1 MMLNAHNDY
10 RNRALAG
17 VRITVQALNRD
28 LTRTALMGARAA
40 ARATLL
46 MTAGT
51 PRCAPKADVK
61 FLKQVASTFSHQF
74 DGNPSERQALARA
87 VLPIVGRL
95 VQSSSVTRQTSR
107 KKSRI
112 QGQSSGHSTDMPPTS
127 RSRRTPE
134 HFHLS
139 ASESTRTAHDP
150 QEIRVCTSAFIN
162 KLFSV
167 VLDELKNQG
176 AELKKAKAA
185 LVRANKSLE
194 EAKRAHDPAKG
205 DLPLQES
212 EAHVRS
218 VLASATEYAIFTL
231 NLDGH
236 VVTWNP
242 GAQRILGYEP
252 DAILGQPGSVMF
264 TSEDRANGM
273 PEQEMRRAAELG
285 RASNDRWHLRA
296 DGSRFWATGMLMTVL
311 DDRGSPQGFLNILR
325 DHTNRHREEERRS
338 LLLRELDHRIKN
350 TLATVQSLV
359 AQTLRHAPT
368 LDDFRGAFDAR
379 LTALA
384 RSHALLSSGGWQG
397 VKLQEVVER
406 TLEAYAV
413 GGAGRVSV
421 AGPPILLK
429 PSTAVTLNL
438 ALHELATNAGKYGA
452 LSVPDG
458 CVEVIWTVDELDD
471 HEVPLIRITW
481 RERGG
486 PPVQAP
492 QRRGFGSRLLEQA
505 LPHEFAGE
513 VVLDFAP
520 EGVECRLSLPL
531 GEAEEDTL

>member
-1 MMLNAHNDY
+1 MLNAHSDY
-10 RNRALAG
+10 RSRALAG
-17 VRITVQALNRD
+17 VRITVQALDRN
-28 LTRTALMGARAA
+28 LTRTALLGARAA

-46 MTAGT
+46 MTAEI
-51 PRCAPKADVK
+51 PRCALNPEVK
-61 FLKQVASTFSHQF
+61 FLRQVASTFPHQF

-95 VQSSSVTRQTSR
+95 IRSSSLMRQTSR

-112 QGQSSGHSTDMPPTS
+112 QGQSGGHTTGMPPTS
-127 RSRRTPE
+127 RNRRTPE
-134 HFHLS
+134 RFPLN
-139 ASESTRTAHDP
+139 AGESTRAVHDRE
-150 QEIRVCTSAFIN
+150 EIRVCTSGFIN
-162 KLFSV
+162 KVFSA
-167 VLDELKNQG
+167 VLDELKGRG

-185 LVRANKSLE
+185 LLRANRSLE
-194 EAKRAHDPAKG
+194 EAERARGPAKG

-218 VLASATEYAIFTL
+218 VLESATEYAIFTL

-264 TSEDRANGM
+264 TFEDRAKGM
-273 PEQEMRRAAELG
+273 PEQEMRRAAESG

-296 DGSRFWATGMLMTVL
+296 DGSRFWATGMLMPLL
-311 DDRGSPQGFLNILR
+311 DDSKSPQGFLNILR

-338 LLLRELDHRIKN
+338 LLLRELDHRVKN
-350 TLATVQSLV
+350 TLATVRSLV

-368 LDDFRGAFDAR
+368 LDDFQEAFDAR
-379 LTALA
+379 LMALA
-384 RSHALLSSGGWQG
+384 RSHALLASGGWQG

-458 CVEVIWTVDELDD
+458 CVQVIWTVDERGD
-471 HEVPLIRITW
+471 HEVPLIRMTW

-486 PPVQAP
+486 PAVRAP

-505 LPHEFAGE
+505 LPHEFAGK

-531 GEAEEDTL
+531 GEGQEDTL